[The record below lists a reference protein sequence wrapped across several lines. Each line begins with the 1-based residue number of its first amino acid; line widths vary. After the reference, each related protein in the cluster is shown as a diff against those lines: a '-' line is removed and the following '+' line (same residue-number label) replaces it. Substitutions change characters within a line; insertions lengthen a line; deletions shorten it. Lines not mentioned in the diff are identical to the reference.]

1 MTRFQVGR
9 SFPAA
14 AEGERAALLQP
25 RTGSGLAPWPVEQRT
40 HPLPI
45 NPEFCRGSDEIS
57 PIRTWP
63 TGRDV
68 GLQSNG
74 SSQDDRIALSRL
86 CMAVYLRKR
95 PDLLA
100 KCGWG

>member
-68 GLQSNG
+68 FEDILPCTNDSERSG
-74 SSQDDRIALSRL
+74 RL
-86 CMAVYLRKR
+86 VMSHYFGDQR